1 MYAVIANGGKQ
12 YRVEA
17 GDKLRLEKLE
27 HQVGD
32 AFDIPEVLM
41 VGEDG
46 NVEVGT
52 PLLDKAVVKAEVIS
66 HGRAKKINIIKFKR
80 RKKYMRRQG
89 HRQYYT
95 EVEIKDILKG

>member
-17 GDKLRLEKLE
+17 GDKLRLEKLD
-27 HQVGD
+27 HQVGETFAISD
-32 AFDIPEVLM
+32 VLM
-41 VGEDG
+41 VGEEG
-46 NVEVGT
+46 AVQVGT
-52 PLLDKAVVKAEVIS
+52 PLLDNAVVNAEVIN

-89 HRQYYT
+89 HRQYFT
-95 EVEIKDILKG
+95 EVKITDISKG